1 MALAT
6 VTTKQ
11 KTTPIGNPKNTKI
24 KAAKTQAKSV
34 VSSILNDT
42 ISPYDLLSER
52 VSSLDRKIDSV
63 EKNLLTEIKATN
75 TRIEGVRTELLTEI
89 KTTNTRIDALDE
101 KLTTR
106 IDATNTRID
115 GLENSMN
122 TRIDSLEK
130 SMNRSFTMLTI
141 VMAFVGIGIALLQ
154 IFGR

>member
-11 KTTPIGNPKNTKI
+11 KTTPIGNLKNTKI

-89 KTTNTRIDALDE
+89 K
-101 KLTTR
+101 
-106 IDATNTRID
+106 ATNTRID